1 MIDLYGSNQISMK
14 MYILDL
20 NVMLISITSIVSSI
34 IAVNQPDLYSM
45 NIIFPIFLQAV
56 SRSNFTLKVTSKE
69 Y

>member
-1 MIDLYGSNQISMK
+1 MIDLYGSNQISLK

-34 IAVNQPDLYSM
+34 IAVFQQDLNSM
-45 NIIFPIFLQAV
+45 SIIFPIFLRAV
-56 SRSNFTLKVTSKE
+56 SRFNFTSKIIFEE